1 MEKLNNFELFVNYG
15 SHILL
20 SHFPSICTLDRLY
33 IHLVQVNP
41 DKKYRSLPGISVVLS
56 VILSRNHSRS
66 FYLSWNLL
74 FWPWKWKYRSFASS
88 VLILLNLF
96 SKSMILTKYFCAK
109 LQYFRIFKLIWESFY
124 WLMSVLLRI
133 SVSWKNGIFRIFSKK
148 RVIFERKYDLNFA

>member
-1 MEKLNNFELFVNYG
+1 M
-15 SHILL
+15 S
-20 SHFPSICTLDRLY
+20 
-33 IHLVQVNP
+33 
-41 DKKYRSLPGISVVLS
+41 VLS
-56 VILSRNHSRS
+56 VILSQNHSRS
-66 FYLSWNLL
+66 FFLSWNLL

-133 SVSWKNGIFRIFSKK
+133 SVSWKNGIFRTISERSHFWTEIRYEFLPQNDAHTVLIFSLKIMSIRSK
-148 RVIFERKYDLNFA
+148 TFLRFLFPKITLTEFSVFQYSQIAP